1 MVSYK
6 NSFHSKYYQ
15 DSAPIIKTDVIPTL
29 YKGYEIYHR
38 IKSSSPGGNVFD
50 IVKDGVCVGMNAGIN
65 GAKRKIDSF
74 NQAQA
79 TNE

>member
-1 MVSYK
+1 MTTYK
-6 NSFHSKYYQ
+6 NSFHNEKYQ
-15 DSAPIIKTDVIPTL
+15 GSEPMIQTDVRPTI

-50 IVKDGVCVGMNAGIN
+50 VVKDGICVGMNAGIN

-74 NQAQA
+74 NQA
-79 TNE
+79 